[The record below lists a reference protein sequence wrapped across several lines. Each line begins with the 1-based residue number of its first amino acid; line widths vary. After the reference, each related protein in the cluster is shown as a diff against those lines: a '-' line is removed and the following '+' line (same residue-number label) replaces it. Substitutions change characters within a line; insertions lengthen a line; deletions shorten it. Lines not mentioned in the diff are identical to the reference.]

1 MSENF
6 KWISSCGKVVEGT
19 QTEEFT
25 EIDRI
30 CYGTPEKK
38 AEAEAEAKRE
48 REAAVR
54 YFTDILGAR
63 YNSLPEWSREALIQ
77 AVTEDLERLALVKA
91 ATREA
96 NE

>member
-25 EIDRI
+25 ERDRI
-30 CYGTPEKK
+30 CYGTPEIK
-38 AEAEAEAKRE
+38 AEVEAEAERE

-54 YFTDILGAR
+54 YFTEILGAR
-63 YNSLPEWSREALIQ
+63 YNSLPEWGREALISS
-77 AVTEDLERLALVKA
+77 VLEDVERLALVRSV
-91 ATREA
+91 TGI
-96 NE
+96 